1 VVERQEGWARIR
13 TADDYTG
20 WTPLSALLPGKAYAA
35 SGRVAEVASLFA
47 HIYRERSVTAHAPL
61 LTVPFESRLEV
72 VAEPSDQA
80 RWLQVRLPD
89 DRSGWVQAGDVAFDA
104 KPLSIPEM
112 IEFSKRFLGL
122 PYTWGGTSSF
132 GYDCS
137 GFAQML
143 CRRRGIL
150 MPRDAQPQAD
160 WSGVDARR
168 AQGPEA
174 GRPALFRRL
183 GEEDH
188 PHRRVFGRRQVHRR
202 HHLAD
207 AHGADRRFERRP
219 LVAAA
224 GGDAESEMN
233 RRNFLRTAAV
243 APAGPLLAAPP
254 GPSIETKILRLN
266 LQHTWTTTMSSSQY
280 RDTLHVAYTRDGIT
294 GHGEGAPIVRYHED
308 AESARKAV
316 ESVRALLLS
325 ANPMQFA
332 KVMAEVFRRVPGEW
346 AGKAAIDIALMDWVG
361 QKLGIPL
368 YTYFG
373 LDPKDTPLTT
383 FSIGIDTPEITKQK
397 TREAADFPILKVK
410 VGLATDEPTIE
421 AVRSVTK
428 KPLRVDANEGWK
440 DKEEAVRKI
449 NWLEKM
455 GVEFIEQPMPAEMI
469 EETRWVRGRVHIPII
484 ADEACQRASDIPKL
498 KDAFD
503 GVNVKLDKSGGM
515 LEAYR
520 MIQIAKALGMKT
532 MLGCMVSSSVSV
544 TAAAHLSPLV
554 DYADLDGN
562 LLISNDPFRGVLVE
576 KGKLVLPK
584 GAGLGLTRA

>member
-1 VVERQEGWARIR
+1 
-13 TADDYTG
+13 
-20 WTPLSALLPGKAYAA
+20 
-35 SGRVAEVASLFA
+35 
-47 HIYRERSVTAHAPL
+47 
-61 LTVPFESRLEV
+61 
-72 VAEPSDQA
+72 
-80 RWLQVRLPD
+80 
-89 DRSGWVQAGDVAFDA
+89 
-104 KPLSIPEM
+104 
-112 IEFSKRFLGL
+112 
-122 PYTWGGTSSF
+122 
-132 GYDCS
+132 
-137 GFAQML
+137 
-143 CRRRGIL
+143 
-150 MPRDAQPQAD
+150 
-160 WSGVDARR
+160 
-168 AQGPEA
+168 
-174 GRPALFRRL
+174 
-183 GEEDH
+183 
-188 PHRRVFGRRQVHRR
+188 
-202 HHLAD
+202 
-207 AHGADRRFERRP
+207 
-219 LVAAA
+219 
-224 GGDAESEMN
+224 MN

-243 APAGPLLAAPP
+243 APAAPALAAPA
-254 GPSIETKILRLN
+254 GSSIETKILRLN

-280 RDTLHVAYTRDGIT
+280 RETLHVAYTRDGIT

-316 ESVRALLLS
+316 ESVRALLVS

-455 GVEFIEQPMPAEMI
+455 GVEFIEQPLPAEMI

-584 GAGLGLTRA
+584 GAGLGLTGA